1 MAAADG
7 TGGRRCGRAD
17 GTGGQVSE
25 GGRGEVELKAA
36 QRMARAEGVIY
47 SSPDSRSWQM
57 RPWGIGDG
65 GTFQGS
71 EGFCMHI
78 YLLIDG
84 INGWRRSDIAGLCS
98 PDRRSQ

>member
-1 MAAADG
+1 
-7 TGGRRCGRAD
+7 
-17 GTGGQVSE
+17 
-25 GGRGEVELKAA
+25 
-36 QRMARAEGVIY
+36 
-47 SSPDSRSWQM
+47 M

-84 INGWRRSDIAGLCS
+84 INGWRHSDIAGALAGKYS
-98 PDRRSQ
+98 